1 MNEKDIIFEI
11 NKKIKNDFLIYIN
24 NEFIK
29 TIEIVKN
36 RELKNIENKINNQN
50 NFNYILKLFKHNLIL
65 QVDNDFYNDT
75 KKELFNFV
83 KKKSNNIFNDEQL
96 IFITNKFF
104 NFYYPSIKQKF
115 INYIN
120 NTF

>member
-11 NKKIKNDFLIYIN
+11 NKKIKNEFLIYIN

-36 RELKNIENKINNQN
+36 RELKDIENKINNQD
-50 NFNYILKLFKHNLIL
+50 NFNYILKLFKHHLIL
-65 QVDNDFYNDT
+65 QVDNYFYNDT
-75 KKELFNFV
+75 KKELLNFV
-83 KKKSNNIFNDEQL
+83 KKNSNNIFNDEQL